1 MLIISC
7 ITRVSSMEIE
17 YCVFPDDLLYD
28 LDNLVWARK
37 DAGNVLVIGITSILS
52 TIAGK
57 ISAVKLKDVNTTV
70 TRGKNVG
77 TIESG
82 RYFGAVRAPVA
93 GKIIAINTELVSNPK
108 LANDSPYEKGW
119 FIALAPTSDIDILK
133 GMKSLP
139 DDIEEI
145 RTVIRALHIKCY
157 TALPD
162 FEMFEIGIECAAT
175 LSKLDDLISGIE
187 IGQIVHLVSDD
198 PTADIEM
205 TRWAEQTGQ
214 KLIET
219 RKEEN
224 LLHFLVQK
232 RDWTA

>member
-1 MLIISC
+1 
-7 ITRVSSMEIE
+7 MEIE
-17 YCVFPDDLLYD
+17 HCVFPDDILYD

-37 DAGNVLVIGITSILS
+37 EAGNVLVIGITSILS
-52 TIAGK
+52 AIAGR
-57 ISAVKLKDVNTTV
+57 ISAIQLKDVNTSIR
-70 TRGKNVG
+70 RGKNLG

-93 GKIIAINTELVSNPK
+93 GKIVAVNHELFSNPK
-108 LANDSPYEKGW
+108 LANDSPYGKGW
-119 FIALAPTSDIDILK
+119 FITLSPTSDFDIMNV
-133 GMKSLP
+133 MKSLP
-139 DDIEEI
+139 RDSEEI
-145 RTVIRALHIKCY
+145 RALIRTLRVKCY
-157 TALPD
+157 SALPD

-175 LSKLDDLISGIE
+175 LSKLDDLISGIKS
-187 IGQIVHLVSDD
+187 GQIVHLISDD

-205 TRWAEQTGQ
+205 TRWSEQTGQ

-232 RDWTA
+232 MD

>member
-1 MLIISC
+1 
-7 ITRVSSMEIE
+7 MEIE
-17 YCVFPDDLLYD
+17 HCVFPDDILYD

-37 DAGNVLVIGITSILS
+37 KAGNVLVIGITSILS
-52 TIAGK
+52 AIAGR
-57 ISAVKLKDVNTTV
+57 ISAIQLKDVNTSIR
-70 TRGKNVG
+70 RGKNLG

-93 GKIIAINTELVSNPK
+93 GKIVAVNHELFSNPK
-108 LANDSPYEKGW
+108 LANDSPYGKGW
-119 FIALAPTSDIDILK
+119 FIALSPTSDIDIINV
-133 GMKSLP
+133 MKSLP
-139 DDIEEI
+139 RDSEEI
-145 RTVIRALHIKCY
+145 RALIRTLRVKCY
-157 TALPD
+157 SALPD

-175 LSKLDDLISGIE
+175 LSKLDDLISGIKS
-187 IGQIVHLVSDD
+187 GQIVHLVSDD

-205 TRWAEQTGQ
+205 TRWSEQTGQ

-232 RDWTA
+232 MG

>member
-1 MLIISC
+1 MLTISC
-7 ITRVSSMEIE
+7 IRVSSMQIE
-17 YCVFPDDLLYD
+17 HCEFPDDLMYD

-37 DAGNVLVIGITSILS
+37 DADNVLVIGITSILS
-52 TIAGK
+52 AIAGK
-57 ISAVKLKDVNTTV
+57 ISTIKLKDINTAV
-70 TRGKNVG
+70 KGGKNVG

-93 GKIIAINTELVSNPK
+93 GKIIAANQELVSNPK

-119 FIALAPTSDIDILK
+119 FIALAPTSDIDIIK

-139 DDIEEI
+139 DDSEEI
-145 RTVIRALHIKCY
+145 RSLIRTLRVKCY
-157 TALPD
+157 SALPD

-187 IGQIVHLVSDD
+187 NGQIVHLVSDD
-198 PTADIEM
+198 PVADIEM
-205 TRWAEQTGQ
+205 IRWSEQTGQ
-214 KLIET
+214 RLIET
-219 RKEEN
+219 RREDN

-232 RDWTA
+232 MD

>member
-1 MLIISC
+1 
-7 ITRVSSMEIE
+7 MEIE
-17 YCVFPDDLLYD
+17 HCVFPDDILYD

-37 DAGNVLVIGITSILS
+37 EAGNVLVIGITSILS
-52 TIAGK
+52 AIAGR
-57 ISAVKLKDVNTTV
+57 ISAIQLKDVNTSIR
-70 TRGKNVG
+70 RGKNLG

-93 GKIIAINTELVSNPK
+93 GKIVAVNHELFSNPK
-108 LANDSPYEKGW
+108 LANDSPYGKGW
-119 FIALAPTSDIDILK
+119 FIALSPTSDIDIINV
-133 GMKSLP
+133 MKSLP
-139 DDIEEI
+139 RDSEEI
-145 RTVIRALHIKCY
+145 RALIRTLRVKCY
-157 TALPD
+157 SALPD

-175 LSKLDDLISGIE
+175 LSKLDDLISGIKS
-187 IGQIVHLVSDD
+187 GQIVHLVSDD

-205 TRWAEQTGQ
+205 TRWSEQTGQ

-232 RDWTA
+232 MD

>member
-1 MLIISC
+1 
-7 ITRVSSMEIE
+7 MEIE
-17 YCVFPDDLLYD
+17 HCVFPDDLVYD

-52 TIAGK
+52 AIAGK
-57 ISAVKLKDVNTTV
+57 ILAVMLKDVDTTV
-70 TRGKNVG
+70 TKGKNIG

-82 RYFGAVRAPVA
+82 RYFGAIRAPVA
-93 GKIIAINTELVSNPK
+93 GKIIAINHELVSNPK

-119 FIALAPTSDIDILK
+119 FVVLAPITDINILK

-139 DDIEEI
+139 DGSAEI
-145 RTVIRALHIKCY
+145 RSLIRKLHVKCY

-175 LSKLDDLISGIE
+175 LSKLDDLLSGIE
-187 IGQIVHLVSDD
+187 SGQIVHLVSDD
-198 PTADIEM
+198 PVADIEM

-214 KLIET
+214 RLIET

-232 RDWTA
+232 TD

>member
-1 MLIISC
+1 
-7 ITRVSSMEIE
+7 MEIE
-17 YCVFPDDLLYD
+17 HCVFPDDILYD

-37 DAGNVLVIGITSILS
+37 EAGNVLVIGITSILS
-52 TIAGK
+52 AIAGR
-57 ISAVKLKDVNTTV
+57 ISAIQLKDVNTSIR
-70 TRGKNVG
+70 RGKNLG

-93 GKIIAINTELVSNPK
+93 GKIVAVNHELFSNPK
-108 LANDSPYEKGW
+108 LANDSPYGKGW
-119 FIALAPTSDIDILK
+119 FIALSPTSDIDIMNV
-133 GMKSLP
+133 MKSLP
-139 DDIEEI
+139 RDSEEI
-145 RTVIRALHIKCY
+145 RALIRTLRVKCY
-157 TALPD
+157 SALPD

-175 LSKLDDLISGIE
+175 LSKLDDLISGIKS
-187 IGQIVHLVSDD
+187 GQIVHLVSDD

-205 TRWAEQTGQ
+205 TRWSEQTGQ

-232 RDWTA
+232 MD

>member
-1 MLIISC
+1 
-7 ITRVSSMEIE
+7 MEIE
-17 YCVFPDDLLYD
+17 HCVFPDDILYD

-37 DAGNVLVIGITSILS
+37 EAGNVLVIGITSILS
-52 TIAGK
+52 AIAGR
-57 ISAVKLKDVNTTV
+57 ISAIQLKDVNTSIR
-70 TRGKNVG
+70 RGKNLG

-93 GKIIAINTELVSNPK
+93 GKIVAVNHKLFSNPK
-108 LANDSPYEKGW
+108 LANDSPYGKGW
-119 FIALAPTSDIDILK
+119 FIALSPTSDIDIINV
-133 GMKSLP
+133 MKSLP
-139 DDIEEI
+139 RDSEEI
-145 RTVIRALHIKCY
+145 RALIRTLRVKCY
-157 TALPD
+157 SAFPD

-175 LSKLDDLISGIE
+175 LSKLDDLISGIKS
-187 IGQIVHLVSDD
+187 GQIVHLVSDD

-205 TRWAEQTGQ
+205 TRWSEQTGQ

-232 RDWTA
+232 MG

>member
-1 MLIISC
+1 
-7 ITRVSSMEIE
+7 MEIE
-17 YCVFPDDLLYD
+17 HCVFPDDILYD

-37 DAGNVLVIGITSILS
+37 EAGNVLIIGITSILS
-52 TIAGK
+52 AIAGR
-57 ISAVKLKDVNTTV
+57 ISAVQLKDVNTSIR
-70 TRGKNVG
+70 RGKNLG

-93 GKIIAINTELVSNPK
+93 GKIVAVNHELFSNPK
-108 LANDSPYEKGW
+108 LANDSPYGKGW
-119 FIALAPTSDIDILK
+119 FIALSPTSDIDIMNV
-133 GMKSLP
+133 MKSLP
-139 DDIEEI
+139 RDSEEI
-145 RTVIRALHIKCY
+145 RALIRTLRVKCY
-157 TALPD
+157 SALPD

-175 LSKLDDLISGIE
+175 LSKLDDLISGIKS
-187 IGQIVHLVSDD
+187 GQIVHLVSDD

-205 TRWAEQTGQ
+205 TRWSEQTGQ

-232 RDWTA
+232 MG

>member
-1 MLIISC
+1 
-7 ITRVSSMEIE
+7 MEIE
-17 YCVFPDDLLYD
+17 HCVFPDDILYD

-37 DAGNVLVIGITSILS
+37 EAGNVLIIGITSILS
-52 TIAGK
+52 AIAGR
-57 ISAVKLKDVNTTV
+57 ISVVQLKDVNTSIR
-70 TRGKNVG
+70 RGKNLG

-93 GKIIAINTELVSNPK
+93 GKIVAVNHELFSNPK

-119 FIALAPTSDIDILK
+119 FIALSPTSDIDIINV
-133 GMKSLP
+133 MKSLP
-139 DDIEEI
+139 RDSEEI
-145 RTVIRALHIKCY
+145 RALIRTLRVKCY
-157 TALPD
+157 SALPD

-175 LSKLDDLISGIE
+175 LSKLDDLISGIKS
-187 IGQIVHLVSDD
+187 GQIVHLVSDD

-205 TRWAEQTGQ
+205 TRWSEQTGQ

-232 RDWTA
+232 MG

>member
-1 MLIISC
+1 
-7 ITRVSSMEIE
+7 MEIE
-17 YCVFPDDLLYD
+17 HCVFPDDLKYD
-28 LDNLVWARK
+28 LDNLVWVRK
-37 DAGNVLVIGITSILS
+37 DADNILVIGITSILS
-52 TIAGK
+52 AIAGK

-70 TRGKNVG
+70 ARGKNVG

-82 RYFGAVRAPVA
+82 RYFGAVKAPVA
-93 GKIIAINTELVSNPK
+93 GKVIAINQKLVSNPK

-119 FIALAPTSDIDILK
+119 FITLAPTSGIDILK

-139 DDIEEI
+139 GDSEEI
-145 RTVIRALHIKCY
+145 GSLIRTLRVKCY
-157 TALPD
+157 TAIPD

-187 IGQIVHLVSDD
+187 SGEIVHLVSDD

-205 TRWAEQTGQ
+205 TRWSEQTGQ

-224 LLHFLVQK
+224 LLHFLIQK
-232 RDWTA
+232 MD

>member
-1 MLIISC
+1 
-7 ITRVSSMEIE
+7 MEIE
-17 YCVFPDDLLYD
+17 HCVFPDDILYD

-37 DAGNVLVIGITSILS
+37 KAGNVLVIGITSILS
-52 TIAGK
+52 AIAGR
-57 ISAVKLKDVNTTV
+57 ISAIQLKDVNTSIR
-70 TRGKNVG
+70 RGKNLG

-93 GKIIAINTELVSNPK
+93 GKIVAVNHELFSNPK
-108 LANDSPYEKGW
+108 LANDSPYGKGW
-119 FIALAPTSDIDILK
+119 FIALSPTSDIDIINV
-133 GMKSLP
+133 MKSLP
-139 DDIEEI
+139 RDSEEI
-145 RTVIRALHIKCY
+145 RALIRTLRVKCY
-157 TALPD
+157 SALPD

-175 LSKLDDLISGIE
+175 LSKLDDLISGIKS
-187 IGQIVHLVSDD
+187 GQIVHLVSDD

-205 TRWAEQTGQ
+205 TRWSEQTGQ

-232 RDWTA
+232 MD

>member
-1 MLIISC
+1 
-7 ITRVSSMEIE
+7 MEIE
-17 YCVFPDDLLYD
+17 HCIFPDDLRYD

-37 DAGNVLVIGITSILS
+37 DANNVLIIGITSILS
-52 TIAGK
+52 AIAGK
-57 ISAVKLKDVNTTV
+57 ISAVKIKDVDTTV
-70 TRGKNVG
+70 MRGKNVA

-82 RYFGAVRAPVA
+82 RYFGAVRSPVA
-93 GKIIAINTELVSNPK
+93 GKILAINHELISNPK

-119 FIALAPTSDIDILK
+119 FIALAPTSDIEILI

-139 DDIEEI
+139 DDSEEI
-145 RTVIRALHIKCY
+145 RSLIRTLHVKCY

-187 IGQIVHLVSDD
+187 GGQIVHLVSDD

-224 LLHFLVQK
+224 LLHFLIQK
-232 RDWTA
+232 MN

>member
-1 MLIISC
+1 
-7 ITRVSSMEIE
+7 MEIE
-17 YCVFPDDLLYD
+17 HCVFPDDILYD

-37 DAGNVLVIGITSILS
+37 EAGNVLVIGITSILS
-52 TIAGK
+52 AIAGR
-57 ISAVKLKDVNTTV
+57 ISAIHLKDVNTSIR
-70 TRGKNVG
+70 RGKNLG

-93 GKIIAINTELVSNPK
+93 GKIVAVNHELFSNPK
-108 LANDSPYEKGW
+108 LANDSPYGKGW
-119 FIALAPTSDIDILK
+119 FIALSPTSDIDIINV
-133 GMKSLP
+133 MKSLP
-139 DDIEEI
+139 RDSEEI
-145 RTVIRALHIKCY
+145 KALIRSLRVKCY
-157 TALPD
+157 SAFPD

-175 LSKLDDLISGIE
+175 LSKLDDLISGIKS
-187 IGQIVHLVSDD
+187 GQIVHLVSDD

-205 TRWAEQTGQ
+205 TRWSEQTGQ

-232 RDWTA
+232 MS

>member
-1 MLIISC
+1 
-7 ITRVSSMEIE
+7 MEIE
-17 YCVFPDDLLYD
+17 HCVFPDDILYD

-37 DAGNVLVIGITSILS
+37 EAGNVLVIGITSILS
-52 TIAGK
+52 AIAGR
-57 ISAVKLKDVNTTV
+57 ISAIQLKDVNTSIR
-70 TRGKNVG
+70 RGKNLG

-93 GKIIAINTELVSNPK
+93 GKIVAVNHELFSNPK
-108 LANDSPYEKGW
+108 LANDSPYGKGW
-119 FIALAPTSDIDILK
+119 FIALSPTSDIDIMNV
-133 GMKSLP
+133 MKSLP
-139 DDIEEI
+139 RDSEEI
-145 RTVIRALHIKCY
+145 RALIRTLRVKCY
-157 TALPD
+157 SALPD

-175 LSKLDDLISGIE
+175 LSKLDDLISGIKS
-187 IGQIVHLVSDD
+187 GQIVHLVSDD

-205 TRWAEQTGQ
+205 TRWSEQTGQ

-232 RDWTA
+232 MG

>member
-1 MLIISC
+1 
-7 ITRVSSMEIE
+7 MEIE
-17 YCVFPDDLLYD
+17 HCVFPDDILYD

-37 DAGNVLVIGITSILS
+37 KAGNVLVIGITSILS
-52 TIAGK
+52 AIAGR
-57 ISAVKLKDVNTTV
+57 ISAIQLKDVNTSIR
-70 TRGKNVG
+70 RGKNLG

-93 GKIIAINTELVSNPK
+93 GKIVAVNHELFSNPK
-108 LANDSPYEKGW
+108 LANDSPYGKGW
-119 FIALAPTSDIDILK
+119 FIALSPTSDIDIINV
-133 GMKSLP
+133 MRSLP
-139 DDIEEI
+139 RDSEEI
-145 RTVIRALHIKCY
+145 KALIRSLRVKCY
-157 TALPD
+157 SAFPD

-175 LSKLDDLISGIE
+175 LSKLDDLISGIKS
-187 IGQIVHLVSDD
+187 GQIVHLVSDD

-205 TRWAEQTGQ
+205 TRWSEQTGQ

-232 RDWTA
+232 MG

>member
-1 MLIISC
+1 MLIVSC
-7 ITRVSSMEIE
+7 IRVSSMEIE
-17 YCVFPDDLLYD
+17 HCVFPDDLIYD
-28 LDNLVWARK
+28 LDNLVWARQ
-37 DAGNVLVIGITSILS
+37 DAGNVLIVGITSILS
-52 TIAGK
+52 AIAGK
-57 ISAVKLKDVNTTV
+57 ISAVKLKDVNTIV
-70 TRGKNVG
+70 MRGKNVG

-82 RYFGAVRAPVA
+82 RYFGAIRAPVE
-93 GKIIAINTELVSNPK
+93 GKIVAINHELVSNPK

-119 FIALAPTSDIDILK
+119 FIALAPTSDVDILK
-133 GMKSLP
+133 DFKSLP
-139 DDIEEI
+139 DDSEEI
-145 RTVIRALHIKCY
+145 RSLVRRLHVKCY

-187 IGQIVHLVSDD
+187 SGQIVHLVSDD
-198 PTADIEM
+198 PMADIEM

-232 RDWTA
+232 TD

>member
-1 MLIISC
+1 
-7 ITRVSSMEIE
+7 MEIE
-17 YCVFPDDLLYD
+17 HCVFPDDILYD

-37 DAGNVLVIGITSILS
+37 EADNVLVIGITSILS
-52 TIAGK
+52 AIAGR
-57 ISAVKLKDVNTTV
+57 ISAIQLKDVNTSIR
-70 TRGKNVG
+70 RGKNLG

-93 GKIIAINTELVSNPK
+93 GKIVAVNHELFSNPK
-108 LANDSPYEKGW
+108 LANDSPYGKGW
-119 FIALAPTSDIDILK
+119 FITLSPTSDFDIMNV
-133 GMKSLP
+133 MKSLP
-139 DDIEEI
+139 RDSEEI
-145 RTVIRALHIKCY
+145 RALIRTLRVKCY
-157 TALPD
+157 SALPD

-175 LSKLDDLISGIE
+175 LSKLDDLISGIKS
-187 IGQIVHLVSDD
+187 GQIVHLISDD

-205 TRWAEQTGQ
+205 TRWSEQTGQ

-232 RDWTA
+232 MD

>member
-1 MLIISC
+1 
-7 ITRVSSMEIE
+7 MEIE
-17 YCVFPDDLLYD
+17 HCVFPDDILYD

-37 DAGNVLVIGITSILS
+37 EADNVLVIGITSILS
-52 TIAGK
+52 AIAGR
-57 ISAVKLKDVNTTV
+57 ISAIQLKDVNTSIR
-70 TRGKNVG
+70 RGKNLG

-93 GKIIAINTELVSNPK
+93 GKIVAVNHELFSNPK
-108 LANDSPYEKGW
+108 LANDSPYGKGW
-119 FIALAPTSDIDILK
+119 FITLSPTSDFDIMNV
-133 GMKSLP
+133 MKSLP
-139 DDIEEI
+139 RDSEEI
-145 RTVIRALHIKCY
+145 RALIRTLRVKCY
-157 TALPD
+157 SALPD

-175 LSKLDDLISGIE
+175 LSKLDDLISGIKS
-187 IGQIVHLVSDD
+187 GQIVHLVSDD

-205 TRWAEQTGQ
+205 TRWSEQTGQ

-232 RDWTA
+232 MD

>member
-1 MLIISC
+1 
-7 ITRVSSMEIE
+7 MEIE
-17 YCVFPDDLLYD
+17 HCLFPNDLLYD

-37 DAGNVLVIGITSILS
+37 NDGNTLVIGITSILS
-52 TIAGK
+52 AIAGK
-57 ISAVKLKDVNTTV
+57 ISVVKLKEVNTTV
-70 TRGKNVG
+70 MRGKNIG

-82 RYFGAVRAPVA
+82 RYFGTVRAPVD
-93 GKIIAINTELVSNPK
+93 GKIMAINHELVSNPK
-108 LANDSPYEKGW
+108 LANDSPYENGW
-119 FIALAPTSDIDILK
+119 FISLAPTSANDVLK
-133 GMKSLP
+133 VFKSLP
-139 DDIEEI
+139 NDSEEFRSLI
-145 RTVIRALHIKCY
+145 RRLHVKCY

-187 IGQIVHLVSDD
+187 SGQIVHLVSDD
-198 PTADIEM
+198 PMADIEM
-205 TRWAEQTGQ
+205 TRWSEQTGQ

-232 RDWTA
+232 AD

>member
-1 MLIISC
+1 
-7 ITRVSSMEIE
+7 MEIE
-17 YCVFPDDLLYD
+17 HCVFPDDILYD

-37 DAGNVLVIGITSILS
+37 EAGNVLVIGITSILS
-52 TIAGK
+52 AIAGR
-57 ISAVKLKDVNTTV
+57 ISAIQLKDVNTSIR
-70 TRGKNVG
+70 RGKNLG

-93 GKIIAINTELVSNPK
+93 GKIVAVNHELFSNPK
-108 LANDSPYEKGW
+108 LANDSPYGKGW
-119 FIALAPTSDIDILK
+119 FIALSPTSDIDIINV
-133 GMKSLP
+133 MKSLP
-139 DDIEEI
+139 RDSEEI
-145 RTVIRALHIKCY
+145 KALIRSLRVKCY
-157 TALPD
+157 SAFPD

-175 LSKLDDLISGIE
+175 LSKLDDLISGIKS
-187 IGQIVHLVSDD
+187 GQIVHLVSDD

-205 TRWAEQTGQ
+205 TRWSEQTGQ

-232 RDWTA
+232 MD

>member
-1 MLIISC
+1 
-7 ITRVSSMEIE
+7 MEIE
-17 YCVFPDDLLYD
+17 HCVFPDDILYD

-37 DAGNVLVIGITSILS
+37 EAGNVLVIGITSILS
-52 TIAGK
+52 AIAGR
-57 ISAVKLKDVNTTV
+57 ISAIQLKDVNTSIR
-70 TRGKNVG
+70 RGKNLG

-93 GKIIAINTELVSNPK
+93 GKIVAINHELFSNPK
-108 LANDSPYEKGW
+108 LANDSPYGKGW
-119 FIALAPTSDIDILK
+119 FIALSPTSDIDIMNV
-133 GMKSLP
+133 MKSLP
-139 DDIEEI
+139 RDSEEI
-145 RTVIRALHIKCY
+145 RALIRSLRVKCY
-157 TALPD
+157 SAFPD

-175 LSKLDDLISGIE
+175 LSKLDDLISGIKS
-187 IGQIVHLVSDD
+187 GQIVHLVSDD

-205 TRWAEQTGQ
+205 TRWSEQTGQ

-232 RDWTA
+232 MG

>member
-1 MLIISC
+1 
-7 ITRVSSMEIE
+7 MEIE
-17 YCVFPDDLLYD
+17 HCVFPDDILYD

-37 DAGNVLVIGITSILS
+37 EADNVLVIGITSILS
-52 TIAGK
+52 AIAGR
-57 ISAVKLKDVNTTV
+57 ISAIQLKDVNTSIK
-70 TRGKNVG
+70 RGKNLG

-93 GKIIAINTELVSNPK
+93 GKIVAVNHELFSNPK
-108 LANDSPYEKGW
+108 LANDSPYGKGW
-119 FIALAPTSDIDILK
+119 FITLSPTSDFDIMNV
-133 GMKSLP
+133 MKSLP
-139 DDIEEI
+139 RDSEEI
-145 RTVIRALHIKCY
+145 RALIRTLRVKCY
-157 TALPD
+157 SALPD

-175 LSKLDDLISGIE
+175 LSKLDDLISGIKS
-187 IGQIVHLVSDD
+187 GQIVHLISDD

-205 TRWAEQTGQ
+205 TRWSEQTGQ

-232 RDWTA
+232 MD